1 MLHPKLTQMQ
11 EFLGSEPLPTWP
23 WVSSRGCLSVSFIMP
38 FQELVNAS
46 PRIQQALLQ
55 STESKEVVRG
65 ISRAVADSD
74 LVGNLGPATA
84 TGILAGQGRSGGTQP
99 STCGVCC
106 RASRECPD

>member
-1 MLHPKLTQMQ
+1 MLHPKPTQMQ

-23 WVSSRGCLSVSFIMP
+23 CVSSRGCLSVSFIMP

-46 PRIQQALLQ
+46 PRVQQALLQ
-55 STESKEVVRG
+55 STESKKVRG

-84 TGILAGQGRSGGTQP
+84 TGILVGQGRSGGTQP

-106 RASRECPD
+106 RDSRERKD